1 MPPTLEPDEDKRK
14 TLLRNL
20 TVVGSTK
27 LVGYL
32 PLYTIRD
39 FVKLPPETIAADAIA
54 RGLVAAQ
61 FGPDTCCIKSG
72 ALYVYDREALAKFLQ
87 TQADA
92 VSVAGLPNDPD
103 CFVARIAAVWYAEDH
118 PACWIIPRAFG
129 DSGS

>member
-1 MPPTLEPDEDKRK
+1 MPTTSEPDEDKLK
-14 TLLRNL
+14 TLLRSL
-20 TVVGSTK
+20 TEVGSTK

-39 FVKLPPETIAADAIA
+39 FVKLPPETIAADATA

-87 TQADA
+87 AQADA
-92 VSVAGLPNDPD
+92 VSDAGLPPDPD
-103 CFVARIAAVWYAEDH
+103 RFIAHIAAVWYAEDH
-118 PACWIIPRAFG
+118 PAHPIITKAFG
-129 DSGS
+129 ESAR